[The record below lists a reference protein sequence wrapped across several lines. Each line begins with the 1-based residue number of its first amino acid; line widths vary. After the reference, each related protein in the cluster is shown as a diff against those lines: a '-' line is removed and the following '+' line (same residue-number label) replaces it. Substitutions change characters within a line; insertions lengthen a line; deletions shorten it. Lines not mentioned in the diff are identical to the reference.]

1 MVFIP
6 RKKTDMPA
14 IVVELKYN
22 KSPDTAIEQIKN
34 KEYVQ
39 RLKGYTGD
47 IILVGI
53 SYENND
59 SGKDGYQN
67 HRCNIEKMTIVE
79 EDCRVI
85 FRGEDVIIA
94 EM

>member
-39 RLKGYTGD
+39 CLKGYTGD

-59 SGKDGYQN
+59 SGKDGYKK
-67 HRCNIEKMTIVE
+67 HRCKIEKMTIVE
-79 EDCRVI
+79 
-85 FRGEDVIIA
+85 
-94 EM
+94 

>member
-34 KEYVQ
+34 
-39 RLKGYTGD
+39 
-47 IILVGI
+47 
-53 SYENND
+53 
-59 SGKDGYQN
+59 
-67 HRCNIEKMTIVE
+67 
-79 EDCRVI
+79 
-85 FRGEDVIIA
+85 
-94 EM
+94 